1 MNTTSQVE
9 KRVQL
14 RLARGEDKAAI
25 VAISRSTVNF
35 VVEED
40 WLDELI
46 QGSSH
51 AVLVAV
57 HGSLVVGF
65 LIFVVRDDGVY
76 ITHMA
81 VHESFRRCG
90 VGSALMGKI
99 KNEMQ
104 DHGKHQLC
112 MVVES
117 SDKQCLDFCTAMGF
131 RSVSLLSDYYGR
143 GQSARL
149 LCYEKQSMKR

>member
-1 MNTTSQVE
+1 
-9 KRVQL
+9 
-14 RLARGEDKAAI
+14 
-25 VAISRSTVNF
+25 
-35 VVEED
+35 
-40 WLDELI
+40 
-46 QGSSH
+46 
-51 AVLVAV
+51 
-57 HGSLVVGF
+57 
-65 LIFVVRDDGVY
+65 
-76 ITHMA
+76 MA

-90 VGSALMGKI
+90 IGSALMGKI

-131 RSVSLLSDYYGR
+131 RSVSLLTDYYGR

-149 LCYEKQSMKR
+149 LCYEKQSTRH